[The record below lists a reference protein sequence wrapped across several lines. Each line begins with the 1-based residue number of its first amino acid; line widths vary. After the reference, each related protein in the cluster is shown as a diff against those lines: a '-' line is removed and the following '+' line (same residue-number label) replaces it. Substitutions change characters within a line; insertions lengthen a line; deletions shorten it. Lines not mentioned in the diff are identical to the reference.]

1 MPEEKRKKEPK
12 KVERIRLKEGVIF
25 RVLEGEAAVVK
36 PEDGTLIILNET
48 GTFILRHLKKGITKE
63 ALVKKIVSEYDTT
76 EREAERDL
84 NSFLRSLKKNG
95 LVEF

>member
-1 MPEEKRKKEPK
+1 
-12 KVERIRLKEGVIF
+12 
-25 RVLEGEAAVVK
+25 
-36 PEDGTLIILNET
+36 
-48 GTFILRHLKKGITKE
+48 LRHLKKGITKE